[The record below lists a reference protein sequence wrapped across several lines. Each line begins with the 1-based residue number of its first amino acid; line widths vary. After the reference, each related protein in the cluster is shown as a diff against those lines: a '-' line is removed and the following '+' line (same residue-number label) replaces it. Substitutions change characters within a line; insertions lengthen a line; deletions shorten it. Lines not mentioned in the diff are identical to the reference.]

1 MLSAARLPGGRSD
14 DLKQL
19 MPRMQSIELGSR
31 FVKRELPN
39 VVWTV
44 EKVFQIAAEPA
55 HARLYKETQPRDKMT
70 VSIQTLTNPRF
81 FRRAS

>member
-1 MLSAARLPGGRSD
+1 MA
-14 DLKQL
+14 QT
-19 MPRMQSIELGSR
+19 QTIELGTR
-31 FVKRELPN
+31 FVKSGLPN

-44 EKVFQIAAEPA
+44 EKVFQIASEPA
-55 HARLYKETQPRDKMT
+55 HARLHKENHPRDKMT